1 MIGRT
6 NFDFSE
12 NLLFEN
18 GSPGRS
24 GVDLP
29 QINLHDSS
37 VEQLL
42 GAHLRRDTPTLPEC
56 SEPEINRHF
65 TRLSRWNFS
74 IDTNTYPLGSC
85 TMKYNPRINEWAG
98 RLPGFSNAHP
108 YLPEWRLQ
116 GSLKLMFELQ
126 DYLAEIGG
134 FQAVSLQ
141 PAAGAHGE
149 FTGIM
154 MIHAALKA
162 RGEKRRKMLV
172 PRSAHGTNP
181 ATAAFLGYEII
192 SIETG
197 ADGLIQMDDFKAKLD
212 NQCAGIMIT
221 NPNTLGLFE
230 KNISE
235 IAAQVHDLGGYV
247 YGDGANLNALMGIAR
262 PGDFGIDVMHFNL
275 HKTFTTPHGGGG
287 PGCGAVGVSKT
298 LEPFLPVPI
307 ISKSLPPPPV
317 QRGEYYFDH
326 DRPQSIGRVRSFYGN
341 FGMMLRAYTY
351 IRELGSEG
359 LKEASERAVLN
370 ANYVKSKLNPHFDL
384 PYSTDCLHEVVFTH
398 KHTLD
403 IAKGLIDKGV
413 HPPTVYF
420 PLVVSGALM
429 IEPTETESKE
439 ELDTLCEAFIAV
451 SQEDPEKLS
460 KAPYHTALGRL
471 NEAQAARNPIL
482 VHPME
487 SMKRE

>member
-6 NFDFSE
+6 NFDFTE

-29 QINLHDSS
+29 KIDLPDSA
-37 VEQLL
+37 VEKLL
-42 GAHLRRDTPTLPEC
+42 GEYLRQDAPTLPEC

-98 RLPGFSNAHP
+98 RLGGFAALHP

-116 GSLKLMFELQ
+116 GALKLMWDLQ
-126 DYLAEIGG
+126 NYLAEIGG
-134 FQAVSLQ
+134 FKAVSLQ

-149 FTGIM
+149 FTGVM
-154 MIHAALKA
+154 MIDAALKA
-162 RGEKRRKMLV
+162 RGEKRTKMLV
-172 PRSAHGTNP
+172 PHSAHGTNP
-181 ATAAFLGYEII
+181 ATAAFFGYEII

-197 ADGLIQMDDFKAKLD
+197 SDGLINMSDFKSKLD
-212 NQCAGIMIT
+212 HQCAGIMIT

-235 IAAQVHDLGGYV
+235 ICARVHDFGGYV

-287 PGCGAVGVSKT
+287 PGCGAVGASKA
-298 LEPFLPVPI
+298 LEPFLPTPI
-307 ISKSLPPPPV
+307 AGKKESF
-317 QRGEYYFDH
+317 YFDY
-326 DRPQSIGRVRSFYGN
+326 DRPNSIGRVRSFYGN
-341 FGMMLRAYTY
+341 FGMMVRAFTY
-351 IRELGSEG
+351 IRELGGEG
-359 LKEASERAVLN
+359 LKQASERAVLN
-370 ANYVKSKLNPHFDL
+370 ANYIKAKLKNYFDL

-413 HPPTVYF
+413 HPPTIYF

-439 ELDTLCEAFIAV
+439 ELDKLCEAFIEV

-460 KAPYHTALGRL
+460 GAPYHTALARL

-482 VHPME
+482 VWNVL
-487 SMKRE
+487 